1 MDFFISKAIANSNSF
16 TQKNSY
22 PLIIMLL
29 VFGVIF
35 YFMIFRP
42 QQKRVKEHKK
52 LIDSIS
58 KGDEVLMSSGI
69 IGKVMKIKENGYI
82 ILLLNNSNEII
93 IKRDFIAAVLPKG
106 TIKSI

>member
-1 MDFFISKAIANSNSF
+1 MYFLISEAVANTTGFN
-16 TQKNSY
+16 QKNSY

-29 VFGVIF
+29 IFGFIF
-35 YFMIFRP
+35 YFMILRP

-69 IGKVMKIKENGYI
+69 IGQVVNIKNNGYI
-82 ILLLNNSNEII
+82 ILSLNNSNEII
-93 IKRDFIAAVLPKG
+93 IKRDFITAILPKG